1 MSNTAYNTWMQ
12 AVDRRHADAK
22 EQVERF
28 LDPADSRG
36 KDMYRLVQWMLET
49 DSDPYGYLQHTW
61 AESIK
66 TATGFA
72 SLLAHISHAI
82 HDDGDIC
89 FVTVN
94 SEPKIVFSHP
104 SYPDFEQYVVWPDLQ
119 KSVYKYQGMPEIAL
133 LDIRPNEFGDV
144 YDRYEASRLA
154 RLFRIDTRAAL
165 RSGTPIAQVIA
176 QYETYRLWDPKLAE
190 DALADRLRGEKW

>member
-1 MSNTAYNTWMQ
+1 MSNTAYNAWVQ

-22 EQVERF
+22 AQVERF
-28 LDPADSRG
+28 LDPADCRG

-49 DSDPYGYLQHTW
+49 DSNPYGYLQHTW

-104 SYPDFEQYVVWPDLQ
+104 SYPDFEQHAVCPDLQ
-119 KSVYKYQGMPEIAL
+119 NNVYKHQGMAEIAL

-144 YDRYEASRLA
+144 YDRYEASRMA
-154 RLFRIDTRAAL
+154 MCFRIDVHAAL
-165 RSGTPIAQVIA
+165 MRGTPIAQVIA
-176 QYETYRLWDPKLAE
+176 QYDTRRLWDPKLAE
-190 DALADRLRGEKW
+190 SALADRLRGEI

>member
-1 MSNTAYNTWMQ
+1 MQ

-22 EQVERF
+22 RQIEQF

-36 KDMYRLVQWMLET
+36 KDMHRLVQWMLET
-49 DSDPYGYLQHTW
+49 DSNPYGYLQHTW

-72 SLLAHISHAI
+72 SLLANISHAI

-94 SEPKIVFSHP
+94 GEPKIVFS
-104 SYPDFEQYVVWPDLQ
+104 YPGDPVFEQHVVSPDLQ
-119 KSVYKYQGMPEIAL
+119 KNVYKYQGMAEIVL
-133 LDIRPNEFGDV
+133 LDIQPNEFGDV
-144 YDRYEASRLA
+144 YDRYESSRLA
-154 RLFRIDTRAAL
+154 LLFRIETRAAQ
-165 RSGTPIAQVIA
+165 RSGTPISQVVA
-176 QYETYRLWDPKLAE
+176 QYETHRLWDPKLAE
-190 DALADRLRGEKW
+190 DALADRLRGERW